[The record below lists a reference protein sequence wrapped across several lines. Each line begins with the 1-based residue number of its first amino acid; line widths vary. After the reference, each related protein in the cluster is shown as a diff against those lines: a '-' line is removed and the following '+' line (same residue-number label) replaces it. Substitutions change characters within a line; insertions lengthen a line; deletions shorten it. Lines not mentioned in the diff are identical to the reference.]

1 MRLAG
6 NKQRKL
12 VVSKIAGDR
21 GVGIDQIVVVLLVKL
36 LNQRQA
42 ARGNLKGLATLD
54 VDLQVVIALMRLIVS
69 LGFGTRRGSHDVR
82 KDLVAQN
89 RMAADL
95 ELRRIILL
103 EPIDQHVEALE
114 HSAVLLDIAQCTVNH
129 LNPLSD
135 HFFGGYSANALPTL
149 LPPTCVSTRVR
160 SGLNTTVSA
169 SRPGIM
175 LLHLSST

>member
-6 NKQRKL
+6 NEQREL

-36 LNQRQA
+36 LDQRQA
-42 ARGNLKGLATLD
+42 ARSDLKGLAALD

-69 LGFGTRRGSHDVR
+69 LGLRTRRGGHDVR

-95 ELRRIILL
+95 ELRRIVLL

-135 HFFGGYSANALPTL
+135 RFFGGYSVNALPTL
-149 LPPTCVSTRVR
+149 LPPTYVSTRVR
-160 SGLNTTVSA
+160 SGLNTTKSA

-175 LLHLSST
+175 LPHLSST